1 MGHRIFVYFENGCYV
16 TTECADFSKELAEL
30 VTQYGAPV
38 LVEYRAPGER
48 IWIPFQS
55 ARGDGS
61 NE

>member
-1 MGHRIFVYFENGCYV
+1 MGHRIFVQFENGSYL

-38 LVEYRAPGER
+38 LVEYRAPGEKT
-48 IWIPFQS
+48 WIPFQITM
-55 ARGDGS
+55 GDGS